1 MSNRKHHIVLIGFSG
16 CGKSTIGP
24 QLARK
29 LKLKFVDT
37 DQLIEKQ
44 EKKTIS
50 EIFKT
55 DGERYFRAIESKVL
69 EKVIAIKKRSVI
81 ALGGGGFQKP
91 ANRKLVLE
99 NALVIF
105 LSCNQKELYRRL
117 SQKTDR
123 PLLPRSAFLLKEK
136 IRRMLAKRINNYQ
149 TADLIVSTTDKTIR
163 EVVAEITG
171 KIKNADS

>member
-1 MSNRKHHIVLIGFSG
+1 MSHNKRHIVLIGFSG
-16 CGKSTIGP
+16 CGKSTIAP
-24 QLARK
+24 ELARK
-29 LKLKFVDT
+29 LKLKLIDT
-37 DQLIEKQ
+37 DQLIAKQ

-55 DGERYFRAIESKVL
+55 DGERYFRAIESKVV
-69 EKVIAIKKRSVI
+69 EKIITNKKRTVV

-91 ANRKLVLE
+91 ANRKLILE

-105 LSCNQKELYRRL
+105 LSCNQKELYNRL

-123 PLLPRSAFLLKEK
+123 PLLPQSAFLLKEK
-136 IRRMLAKRINNYQ
+136 IRRMLAKRINNYKK
-149 TADLIVSTTDKTIR
+149 ADLIVSTTDKTIR

-171 KIKNADS
+171 KIKNADY